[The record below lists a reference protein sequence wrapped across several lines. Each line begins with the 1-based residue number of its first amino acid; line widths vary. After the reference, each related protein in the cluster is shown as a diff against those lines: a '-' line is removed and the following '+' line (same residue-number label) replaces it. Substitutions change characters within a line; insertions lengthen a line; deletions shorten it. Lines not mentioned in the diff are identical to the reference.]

1 MISTLKPKLKN
12 TSGFFRRQPL
22 YTAIVVVPFTIA
34 LLYLVFMSS
43 DRYVSRATLIVQ
55 SDSSTS
61 SPELDLGL
69 LSLGSNSSLQDALL
83 VQQFIESPAMVAWL
97 DKDLGL
103 RQHFSAKS
111 IDAVARLGDDVTD
124 EQLRQYL
131 LRHLT
136 VTIDDASMTI
146 ELDID
151 AFSPEYAQSIAEAII
166 SHSEAFVNDI
176 SHQLALEQMK
186 FIQEELK
193 SGNDRLKAASEDLI
207 RYQNENQIFS
217 PEVENTT
224 VSQIITNMQAQLAQQ
239 NTELKTLQS
248 YMSPAAPEVIAAKR
262 QIDALQRQIEQERQ
276 KQVSKSGQDAL
287 NDQLVAYSRKELELQ
302 ISTDLYTNGLK
313 TLEAVRLEASRQV
326 KHLVRVSA
334 PTLPD
339 GAERPRKLYDLVLLF
354 VVLNAVYLIGTLLAA
369 TIRDHRA

>member
-131 LRHLT
+131 LKHLT

-186 FIQEELK
+186 FIQDELK

-224 VSQIITNMQAQLAQQ
+224 VSQIITNMQAQLAEQ
-239 NTELKTLQS
+239 NTQLKTLQS

-339 GAERPRKLYDLVLLF
+339 GAERPRKLYDLILLF

>member
-1 MISTLKPKLKN
+1 VISTLKPKLKN

-131 LRHLT
+131 LKHLT

-186 FIQEELK
+186 FIQDELK

-224 VSQIITNMQAQLAQQ
+224 VSQIITNMQAQLAEQ
-239 NTELKTLQS
+239 NTQLKTLQS

-339 GAERPRKLYDLVLLF
+339 GAERPRKLYDLILLF